1 MNPSAMSLAKR
12 FHRAAGQLF
21 LSCLA
26 LSTACTAPAFA
37 VQPGSYDV
45 EIIIFTH
52 RHAGSDG
59 EQWPV
64 RLPEQTLATG
74 FLNSE
79 RIIKLPVD
87 AYRLNGISNGLRQ
100 SSAYSV
106 VFHRAWR
113 QPVYGSTNAV
123 GYPVHAV
130 AENGSINIEGSVRL
144 IRERFLHLDADLVL
158 VPAGSSNAVTGADSL
173 QTSPVF
179 ELSEKRRIKS
189 NTVHYFDHPRFGMI
203 AMVTPHYSP
212 EEVQQISEENTEETA
227 AEEKPV
233 TVPVPDDDQLTR

>member
-1 MNPSAMSLAKR
+1 MSPANR
-12 FHRAAGQLF
+12 FRRAAGRLL

-45 EIIIFTH
+45 EVIIFTH
-52 RHAGSDG
+52 RHSGSDG
-59 EQWPV
+59 EQWPAG
-64 RLPEQTLATG
+64 LPEQPLATG
-74 FLNSE
+74 FYNSD

-100 SSAYSV
+100 SSGYSV

-113 QPVYGSTNAV
+113 QPVYDRTKAV

-130 AENGSINIEGSVRL
+130 AENGRINVEGSVRL

-158 VPAGSSNAVTGADSL
+158 VPAGSSNAGTGADSL
-173 QTSPVF
+173 HTSPVF

-203 AMVTPHYSP
+203 ATVKPYYSP
-212 EEVQQISEENTEETA
+212 EEVQLMSKENTEEA
-227 AEEKPV
+227 AVEETPV
-233 TVPVPDDDQLTR
+233 TVPPPDDDQLTR